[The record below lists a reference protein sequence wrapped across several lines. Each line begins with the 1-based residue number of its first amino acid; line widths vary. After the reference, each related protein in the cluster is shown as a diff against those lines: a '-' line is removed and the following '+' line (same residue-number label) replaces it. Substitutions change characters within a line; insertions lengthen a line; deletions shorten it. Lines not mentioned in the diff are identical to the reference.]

1 VFVNWISQQSL
12 EWAKAGQVPAR
23 NSVRESAEF
32 KALADQSIIGSQIDN
47 LHFAPAVPGISDAME
62 EWNKALNESVL
73 GTKEPQA
80 ALSDA
85 AGRANQIL
93 EANKKKYGG

>member
-1 VFVNWISQQSL
+1 MPGIADAML
-12 EWAKAGQVPAR
+12 EW
-23 NSVRESAEF
+23 E
-32 KALADQSIIGSQIDN
+32 
-47 LHFAPAVPGISDAME
+47 
-62 EWNKALNESVL
+62 KALNEAVL
-73 GTKEPQA
+73 GTKAPQA